1 MHIYLNQDPTN
12 LKIKQYML
20 DNEKMELDMAKA
32 NNIGLMAVFMKDI
45 GQNFYYKQI

>member
-1 MHIYLNQDPTN
+1 
-12 LKIKQYML
+12 ML

-45 GQNFYYKQI
+45 G